1 MIIAKYDK
9 KYKVIYEN
17 NNLRE
22 LFRKLEEIAFEYVL
36 QHEVQPEKYFKK
48 TKSGFY
54 KSHKMGYFA
63 VSNWD
68 KITVFEKYNSKG
80 YIYNE
85 IKVRK
90 LITYILIRHDGPRRQ
105 HAFGLNEWDENKYLE
120 KLALF
125 QNIHKELCDIFYEDV
140 DGTKTRLKLRD
151 LNVESDKNIIN

>member
-1 MIIAKYDK
+1 MIVAKFDK

-17 NNLRE
+17 YNLRE
-22 LFRKLEEIAFEYVL
+22 LLRKLEEIAFEYVL
-36 QHEVQPEKYFKK
+36 KHEVQPEKYFKK

-54 KSHKMGYFA
+54 KTHKMGYFA

-68 KITVFEKYNSKG
+68 KITVYEKYNCKG

-90 LITYILIRHDGPRRQ
+90 IITYILIRPEPKIANDFR
-105 HAFGLNEWDENKYLE
+105 NEWDEDKYLE

-125 QNIHKELCDIFYEDV
+125 QNLHRELNDIFFTDEI
-140 DGTKTRLKLRD
+140 GERKMLKLVNTD
-151 LNVESDKNIIN
+151 IKSEIDIV

>member
-1 MIIAKYDK
+1 MIIAKFDK

-54 KSHKMGYFA
+54 KTHKMGYFA

-68 KITVFEKYNSKG
+68 KITVYEKYNSKG

-90 LITYILIRHDGPRRQ
+90 LITYLLIRPPLAQNVQER
-105 HAFGLNEWDENKYLE
+105 EWDENKFLE

-125 QNIHKELCDIFYEDV
+125 QNVHKELTDIFYEDV
-140 DGTKTRLKLRD
+140 EGTKTRLKLRD
-151 LNVESDKNIIN
+151 SDIEPNKNIIN